1 MDRRTK
7 SESDGSSKNPICINI
22 YNQQKDLPLSVPRL
36 RGALFS
42 LVSFLR
48 ISCKEFSLF
57 FVSKRKICK
66 LHEEFFQDPTLTDC
80 ISFPLD
86 KEYLGDIFVCP
97 AVAKEYVEK
106 NGGEVYEEAML
117 YIVHALLHLLGY
129 DDLDAQKRKV
139 MRAKEKACMDHLR
152 KSELLNL

>member
-1 MDRRTK
+1 M
-7 SESDGSSKNPICINI
+7 
-22 YNQQKDLPLSVPRL
+22 
-36 RGALFS
+36 
-42 LVSFLR
+42 
-48 ISCKEFSLF
+48 
-57 FVSKRKICK
+57 SKRKICK